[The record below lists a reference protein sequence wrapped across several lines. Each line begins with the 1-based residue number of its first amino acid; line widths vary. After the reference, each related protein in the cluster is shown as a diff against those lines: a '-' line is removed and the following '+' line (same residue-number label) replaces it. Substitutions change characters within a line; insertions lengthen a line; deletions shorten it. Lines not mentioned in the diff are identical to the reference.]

1 MRPDGSGVVRLTS
14 PSSAGFDVHDSQP
27 AWSPDGSRL
36 VFVRTAEGWET
47 SESSIYIT
55 DGVDERPVTPPTDGI
70 LDVAWAPDGRQ
81 IAFARV
87 RDEGES
93 YRTEIV
99 VASIDDGPERV
110 LVSQRVDDRLAIV
123 SQPAWSPNGT
133 RIAYTRTQ
141 LDREYHFRT
150 SLFSVDVAGASPQ
163 LIARGA
169 GDATWS
175 PDGTRLAVSSM
186 RDRNGKSCG
195 SDECRYNGELY
206 VMDADGSEPVRL
218 TRSRADDSSPSWSPN
233 GRHIVFSSDRNN
245 HNLGGYDTEIYA
257 IRPDGSCL
265 TWLTNGAPA
274 SSHPAWRPA
283 PSSLTQPP
291 CGPTPRRPRTE
302 VVPDSVRAGR
312 GDPGVWLGERYGDL
326 LVSSFE
332 ASQDRRS
339 NPSYFLHY
347 DDCARFRAR
356 DCPRGLQLQVQS
368 VCSPRSRLYGFDRLN
383 YAPPGRA
390 FVRRGVLYV
399 DVSLGR
405 ASVIAGGASVTMY
418 AEAGPGRPLRGLLR
432 AGAALRPFTPTA
444 RPLPPPGLPATLLR
458 RLRHTERAHRRAGT
472 VGGTAR
478 RLGIGPRVVRRRLR
492 LARAVDALP
501 RVRALDCERR

>member
-1 MRPDGSGVVRLTS
+1 MGDVR
-14 PSSAGFDVHDSQP
+14 VQHH
-27 AWSPDGSRL
+27 
-36 VFVRTAEGWET
+36 
-47 SESSIYIT
+47 IT
-55 DGVDERPVTPPTDGI
+55 DGVDERPVTPPTDGV

-110 LVSQRVDDRLAIV
+110 LVVSASTTVWPSSRNRRGRRTERGLPTRERDSIV
-123 SQPAWSPNGT
+123 STTSG
-133 RIAYTRTQ
+133 
-141 LDREYHFRT
+141 T

-245 HNLGGYDTEIYA
+245 HDPGGFDTEIYA
-257 IRPDGSCL
+257 LPPDGSCL
-265 TWLTNGAPA
+265 AWLTNGAPA

-283 PSSLTQPP
+283 PASLTQPP

-339 NPSYFLHY
+339 NPSYFFHY